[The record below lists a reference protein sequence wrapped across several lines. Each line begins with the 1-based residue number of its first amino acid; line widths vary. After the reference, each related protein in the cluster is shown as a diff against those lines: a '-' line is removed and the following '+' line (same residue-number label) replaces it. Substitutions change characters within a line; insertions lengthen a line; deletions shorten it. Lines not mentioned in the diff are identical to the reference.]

1 MGGNKWTDQTPQTSP
16 LPNRPPGPGMV
27 AECLAV
33 PPTATWLP
41 GAAGDGGSDDDGGEG
56 VAEAREARCRA
67 ALEAAEGVARAA
79 LGLER
84 AEAVARQRVAEAQRG
99 RWLALTQVAAPP
111 PPCPDVDAL
120 WAHDLSNVCW
130 CMGACKYACAASCH
144 F

>member
-1 MGGNKWTDQTPQTSP
+1 
-16 LPNRPPGPGMV
+16 MV

-67 ALEAAEGVARAA
+67 ALEAGEGAARAA
-79 LGLER
+79 MGLER

-111 PPCPDVDAL
+111 LPVQTSMLSGHTISAMCAGAWVHANMHAL
-120 WAHDLSNVCW
+120 RPVISEMCVNGIH
-130 CMGACKYACAASCH
+130 
-144 F
+144 